1 MVPIASKDKNIT
13 PLKVVII
20 ESILIAVIVSAISVV
35 AALLA
40 GAKFSLYSFVVNFI
54 LILSVSYWIN
64 YLYLKR
70 YIYRKIKLI
79 YKIIRSH
86 KLKDDSA
93 EDIDLKKDIF
103 LQVENE
109 VSTWVS
115 EKNKQLTDLKE
126 LEKYRRNYV
135 GNISHEL
142 KTPIF
147 NIQGYIHSL
156 LDGAMYDEQLN
167 LKFLKRAAVNV
178 DRIQTIIEDLETIS
192 RLESGQLI
200 LDIRPFDLKI
210 LVDEVVE
217 DLEQRRKEKNIK
229 IHYKEGAVKNFR
241 VNADRESIRQVLM
254 NLILNSIKYGKQGG
268 TTKIGFYDME
278 NQILVEIADDGLGID
293 EPHLKHL
300 FDRFYRVDKGRS
312 RDVGGTGLGLSIVK
326 HIIEAHQQTVNVR
339 STINL
344 GSTFGF
350 TLDKA

>member
-1 MVPIASKDKNIT
+1 MLPIASKDKNIT

-20 ESILIAVIVSAISVV
+20 ESILTAAIVTLITMLGTFWVKLEVSPYFFIAN
-35 AALLA
+35 
-40 GAKFSLYSFVVNFI
+40 FV
-54 LILSVSYWIN
+54 LIFSVSYAIN
-64 YLYLKR
+64 FLYLKR

-93 EDIDLKKDIF
+93 EDIDLKEDIF

-156 LDGAMYDEQLN
+156 LDGAMHDEHLN
-167 LKFLKRAAVNV
+167 LKYLKRAAVNV

-200 LDIRPFDLKI
+200 LDIRPFDIKI
-210 LVDEVVE
+210 LVDEVIE

-229 IHYKEGAVKNFR
+229 IQYKEGAFKNFR

-254 NLILNSIKYGKQGG
+254 NLILNSIKYGKQSGN
-268 TTKIGFYDME
+268 TKIGFYDMD
-278 NQILVEIADDGLGID
+278 NQILVEIADDGLGI
-293 EPHLKHL
+293 EAPHLKHL